1 MPLPLIGGKDEKMQ
15 TSESK
20 STQKKPHVGFSFK
33 QRLIPSVL
41 VALAI
46 SLTLC
51 VFGPFEIYGA
61 NAEQFGFSLT
71 DFLGW
76 SLLYTLGLAAVI
88 CAILLPLR
96 GRAFDIVFAIF
107 FWIGLMLMIQGNY
120 LNTGISSL
128 TGDGMGTDGFAKSK
142 VILNTVIWA
151 IVGVGCLVAILLTP
165 SAHRDLIRTVS
176 TIAMITVI
184 GMQLI
189 TFGVTSMTSDVWTQK
204 NHSISGDESE
214 ELPHLLTF
222 ENLDRVS
229 TEKNVIWFVVDRFD
243 VSYFEEAQEKCP
255 EIFYNLD
262 GFTYF
267 DDMTAMYPRTYP
279 SISYMLTGAE
289 HDFRDKRDEYLKDAY
304 VNSEFLKILKENNY
318 RISIYTDQFYGYD
331 DARHL
336 EAYVSNAS
344 PIDHTEVVDKPILT
358 WDMTRLSLF
367 RFLPVAAK
375 GVVGEISTPTF
386 QKYVIYQ
393 TDHPRYESYDMKVV
407 HDFLTENAIEA
418 VGGENN
424 FTFLHISGCHMP
436 NQYDENFGSPSKG
449 EKYDA
454 TVSLKQSFQIINRYL
469 DQLKELGL
477 YEDATII
484 ITGDHGWHGGS
495 DTTLPTESGYP
506 LITTLLV
513 KESGAS
519 EGALKTS
526 SAPVMQGDIIP
537 TILKSEGITTA
548 TDFGM
553 SVFDVPEDQP
563 RKRKY
568 NFQSLQYT
576 NGETDYEV
584 IEYEIVGR
592 ARDLKSWTIVDR
604 YRVGDIYY

>member
-1 MPLPLIGGKDEKMQ
+1 MQSSQNAQASKRSYIGF
-15 TSESK
+15 TL
-20 STQKKPHVGFSFK
+20 K
-33 QRLIPSVL
+33 QRLAPTIL
-41 VALAI
+41 VSLAI
-46 SLTLC
+46 SLTVF
-51 VFGPFEIYGA
+51 VFGPFEIYGSNTA
-61 NAEQFGFSLT
+61 QFGFSLG
-71 DFLGW
+71 DFIGL
-76 SLLYTLGLAAVI
+76 SLLYAMGAAAVI

-120 LNTGISSL
+120 LNVGISSL
-128 TGDGMGTDGFAKSK
+128 TGDGVGADGFATSK
-142 VILNTVIWA
+142 VILNTAIWV
-151 IVGVGCLVAILLTP
+151 IVGAGCIVAVLLIP
-165 SAHRDLIRTVS
+165 KSHRDLIRTVC

-189 TFGVTSMTSDVWTQK
+189 TFGVTSMTSDVWGEK
-204 NHSISGDESE
+204 NHSVSGEESE
-214 ELPHLLTF
+214 TLPHLLTF

-229 TEKNVIWFVVDRFD
+229 TEKNVIWFVIDRFD

-279 SISYMLTGAE
+279 SISYMLTGSE
-289 HDFRDKRDEYLKDAY
+289 HDFRDGRAEYLEKAY
-304 VNSEFLKILKENNY
+304 VNSEFLKILNENNY
-318 RISIYTDQFYGYD
+318 SINVYTDQFYGYE

-336 EAYVSNAS
+336 EAYVDNSS
-344 PIDHTEVVDKPILT
+344 PIDHTEVVEKPALT

-367 RFLPVAAK
+367 RLLPVAAK
-375 GVVGEISTPTF
+375 GIVGEINTPTF

-393 TDHPRYESYDMKVV
+393 TDHPRYESYDMKKVY
-407 HDFLTENAIEA
+407 DFLTENEIGTFE
-418 VGGENN
+418 GENS

-436 NQYDENFGSPSKG
+436 NQYDENFGVPTKG

-454 TVSLKQSFQIINRYL
+454 TVSLKQSFKIINRYL

-477 YEDATII
+477 YKDATII

-519 EGALKTS
+519 GTPLVTS

-537 TILKSEGITTA
+537 TILKSEGIKTNESLGT
-548 TDFGM
+548 
-553 SVFDVPEDQP
+553 SVFDVPADTP
-563 RKRKY
+563 RTRKY

-576 NGETDYEV
+576 NGELDYEV

-592 ARDLKSWTIVDR
+592 ARDLKNWTIVDR
-604 YRVGDIYY
+604 YRVGDIYQ